1 MHPSVRVFLEELG
14 DGAFGRGRF
23 EKFEVGFADV
33 EESGADLLA
42 GHLFNLLALQAEGL
56 LVEGNGF
63 LQRTHRNAK
72 VVNALQHGL
81 IVVLPRTA
89 GKNKFG

>member
-1 MHPSVRVFLEELG
+1 
-14 DGAFGRGRF
+14 
-23 EKFEVGFADV
+23 
-33 EESGADLLA
+33 LA
-42 GHLFNLLALQAEGL
+42 GNLFNLLALQAEGL